1 MKMCRDWF
9 TATSDCKGSGL
20 LYFSHQDSQTL
31 RAHASHRSRRLGNG
45 MKIRSSRRIFVNAK
59 PVAIQRVAQGL
70 RCHDQGRSPHG
81 EMRRSLRRCLMS
93 SFDRFALCASD

>member
-45 MKIRSSRRIFVNAK
+45 MKIRRFGTTLVNAK
-59 PVAIQRVAQGL
+59 PVAIHPVSG
-70 RCHDQGRSPHG
+70 PT
-81 EMRRSLRRCLMS
+81 
-93 SFDRFALCASD
+93 